1 LTLVVGENSSVK
13 HAFSVSTTAT
23 RTTRRIALPQ
33 LRPSLSVP
41 RSLSLSLA
49 ENFPCPVFPFTLV
62 LPVREFHLPAVT
74 CFPLASVLPV
84 GENFPCRVFPSS
96 LSSARGR
103 KFSLSRVSL

>member
-1 LTLVVGENSSVK
+1 MLQQKTRKNIEEKKENKGKKRKQKKQKKNLRRTLTLVVGENSSVK

-23 RTTRRIALPQ
+23 RTTRRIALPH

-41 RSLSLSLA
+41 RSLSLFLK

-74 CFPLASVLPV
+74 L
-84 GENFPCRVFPSS
+84 
-96 LSSARGR
+96 
-103 KFSLSRVSL
+103 